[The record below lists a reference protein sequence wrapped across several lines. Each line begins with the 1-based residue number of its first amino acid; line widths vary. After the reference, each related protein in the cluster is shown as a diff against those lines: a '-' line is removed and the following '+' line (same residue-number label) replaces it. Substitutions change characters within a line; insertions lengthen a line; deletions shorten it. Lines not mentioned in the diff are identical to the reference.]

1 MASVALPRA
10 PSCRQMGCCSSIY
23 SIAKGGVDPSDVTIQ
38 SKSGAGD
45 VMQVPK
51 GADNTRSQPENQ
63 DRTALRP
70 KVDTPIQQQ
79 VLAPEPALNAA
90 STPSPQENVDPREAS
105 LSVSA
110 KAYSALSPGLAS
122 ALSKNRLATAA
133 APPKGLPPTGLPP
146 GTSQAMH
153 GQGHSELTKLSPG
166 ATMPAAA
173 VAADVP
179 PEVST
184 AVEAMVRRVL
194 AYVDTMPTK
203 VRLEWRQ
210 AGFTS
215 ARPGMPQGCLRLPQ
229 APPASAASR
238 LCCVGRP
245 YWTCVRPRCS
255 WPRLRKRP
263 CRSR

>member
-153 GQGHSELTKLSPG
+153 GQGHSELTKLTKLTKLSSG
-166 ATMPAAA
+166 ATVPAAA
-173 VAADVP
+173 ASADVSS
-179 PEVST
+179 EVST
-184 AVEAMVRRVL
+184 TVPRVL
-194 AYVDTMPTK
+194 AYVENK
-203 VRLEWRQ
+203 ARQ
-210 AGFTS
+210 GST
-215 ARPGMPQGCLRLPQ
+215 
-229 APPASAASR
+229 
-238 LCCVGRP
+238 
-245 YWTCVRPRCS
+245 
-255 WPRLRKRP
+255 
-263 CRSR
+263 

>member
-1 MASVALPRA
+1 MVLLRA
-10 PSCRQMGCCSSIY
+10 PSCRRMGCCSSID

-70 KVDTPIQQQ
+70 KVDTPSQQQ

-122 ALSKNRLATAA
+122 ALSKDRLATAA

-153 GQGHSELTKLSPG
+153 GQGHSELTKLTKLSSG
-166 ATMPAAA
+166 ATVPAAA
-173 VAADVP
+173 ASAGVP

-184 AVEAMVRRVL
+184 TVPRVL
-194 AYVDTMPTK
+194 AYVETK
-203 VRLEWRQ
+203 ARQ
-210 AGFTS
+210 GSTRIAPS
-215 ARPGMPQGCLRLPQ
+215 WLHQRQGMPQAGSGSGQPRPI
-229 APPASAASR
+229 SR
-238 LCCVGRP
+238 LCCVSRP
-245 YWTCVRPRCS
+245 YRACVRPRCS
-255 WPRLRKRP
+255 RPRPRRRP
-263 CRSR
+263 CRAR